1 MKTTLT
7 MGAIKP
13 NDYTEQD
20 IQLSLTAR
28 AMAHPARVRMIK
40 LLREHNGYRNI
51 DFTQKLNLSKQ
62 SVADHVG
69 KLKEAGLVGVE
80 YFPHHYLI
88 SLETRNLKSLLGF
101 LSE

>member
-28 AMAHPARVRMIK
+28 AIAHPARIRMIK
-40 LLREHNGYRNI
+40 ILREHRTYRNI
-51 DFTQKLNLSKQ
+51 DFTQLLNLSKP
-62 SVADHVG
+62 SVASHVE
-69 KLKEAGLVGVE
+69 KLKDAGLVGIE

-88 SLETRNLKSLLGF
+88 SLETGNLHSLSGF
-101 LSE
+101 ITE